1 MAATHLRR
9 AWGRERR
16 SVPKYFPGEKKKQRK
31 KNVVNWTCDSF
42 VWARH
47 STHCS
52 ITAKYKGAQY
62 LGHGVTYDTSKCGT
76 VRCKSS
82 VYHADL
88 IYFFPPIQQNL
99 HPICWGRQM
108 TYGGYTSIQLL
119 FSWTGMGEWGLQIN
133 NVYKTSTGYSTQL
146 MRVRGEADR
155 ELATISVF
163 QSFCFSLHFS
173 LAPEDTK

>member
-1 MAATHLRR
+1 
-9 AWGRERR
+9 
-16 SVPKYFPGEKKKQRK
+16 
-31 KNVVNWTCDSF
+31 
-42 VWARH
+42 
-47 STHCS
+47 
-52 ITAKYKGAQY
+52 
-62 LGHGVTYDTSKCGT
+62 
-76 VRCKSS
+76 
-82 VYHADL
+82 
-88 IYFFPPIQQNL
+88 
-99 HPICWGRQM
+99 M